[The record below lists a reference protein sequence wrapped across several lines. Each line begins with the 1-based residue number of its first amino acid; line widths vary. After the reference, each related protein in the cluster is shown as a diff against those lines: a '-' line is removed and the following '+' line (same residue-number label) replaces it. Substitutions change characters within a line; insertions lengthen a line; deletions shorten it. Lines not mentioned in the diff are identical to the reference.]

1 MRTGIVGVLILVA
14 ASTGW
19 GQGPPAHSFAIG
31 AGYLRQYGGGG
42 IGLHAEYNWHLS
54 PRLAVGLPVRLGWSS
69 VGANPGKRRSFMVG
83 GQVRLMAPARPGQA
97 SPFIGAAVLAI
108 SSSVPDVASVYAPGT
123 VAANDAVGTEWG
135 YGMALDAGVEL
146 ARTGKVGLRL
156 DASAI
161 YQYVYQNNSDV
172 SWTLGAS
179 IVF

>member
-1 MRTGIVGVLILVA
+1 MRPGIVGVLTLVA
-14 ASTGW
+14 ASTLW
-19 GQGPPAHSFAIG
+19 GQATPAHSVAIG

-54 PRLAVGLPVRLGWSS
+54 PRLAVGLPVRLGWSA
-69 VGANPGKRRSFMVG
+69 VGTNPGKRRSFMVG
-83 GQVRLMAPARPGQA
+83 GQLRVMAPAKPGHS

-108 SSSVPDVASVYAPGT
+108 SSSVPDVVSVYAPGT
-123 VAANDAVGTEWG
+123 VVPNGTVGTEWG
-135 YGMALDAGVEL
+135 YGMALDAGVDL
-146 ARTGKVGLRL
+146 ARRGKVGLRL

-161 YQYVYQNNSDV
+161 YQYVYENNSDV